1 VEVDTRLDTMSNIAS
16 FYFISPRKLQ
26 TQYKEKTSGYR
37 DWGQL
42 PHADKYIFYPKNVTE
57 FISIDEVCLSKGEL
71 YTIITSKKP
80 HQQNKASLIAIINGT
95 EAKTI
100 IEVVEKISLE
110 MRNKV
115 TEVTLDMA
123 RNMSLASK
131 TCFPNAKLVIDRF
144 HVVKLVI
151 DAMQHLRVKYRWRV
165 IKAENTAIKQAKERG
180 EKYYPTVLS
189 NGDTLKELLARSR
202 FLFYRF
208 KKQWTVSQTKRANLL
223 FEKYPKLKAAYN
235 LVCSFRSI
243 YEANNK
249 DSAREQFIDWKKK
262 VTDSKIEEFNTC
274 MNSLDYHLEN
284 ILNFF
289 SNRNTNA
296 NAESFNSKIKGFRA
310 DVRGVVDVKF
320 FMFRLE
326 KLFA

>member
-1 VEVDTRLDTMSNIAS
+1 MSNIAS
-16 FYFISPRKLQ
+16 FYYIPPRTLQ
-26 TQYKEKTSGYR
+26 IHYKERISGYR
-37 DWGQL
+37 DWEQL
-42 PHADKYIFYPKNVTE
+42 AHANKYIFFPENVTE

-71 YTIITSKKP
+71 YTIVTNKKTG
-80 HQQNKASLIAIINGT
+80 NKNKGSLIAIINGT

-100 IEVVEKISLE
+100 IEVLEKIALE
-110 MRNKV
+110 LRMKV

-123 RNMSLASK
+123 RNMSLAVK

-151 DAMQHLRVKYRWRV
+151 DAMQHLRVKYRWNV
-165 IKAENTAIKQAKERG
+165 IKAENKAIKKAKEKG
-180 EKYYPTVLS
+180 EKYRPTELS

-202 FLFYRF
+202 FLFYKF
-208 KKQWTVSQTKRANLL
+208 KEDWTASQAKRATLL
-223 FEKYPKLKAAYN
+223 FNKYPKLKEAYS

-243 YEANNK
+243 YKAVNK
-249 DSAREQFIDWKKK
+249 EDARDQFIKWKKK
-262 VTDSKIEEFNTC
+262 VIESKIEEFNIC
-274 MNSLDYHLEN
+274 MNSLDYHLGN
-284 ILNFF
+284 ILNYFLHK
-289 SNRNTNA
+289 NTNA

-320 FMFRLE
+320 FLFRLE